1 MDPAIKRYLD
11 EHGATYTPEALRR
24 GLLDAGYDAVTV
36 SAALKEWQAERAAKR
51 PDHGDQRTFSRWAL
65 RLHLAAL
72 VATFVVLLIL
82 RGTPNLGIVVLAAVV
97 LGVTLIIGWAV
108 SSFLGRMLLPRS
120 GVGVALILPAISAI
134 ALGGSCFALINAS
147 VGEPPR
153 AGTVHLTIL
162 APLAFEG
169 SGAADCYVGGGKI
182 GVQVNSRELGTHE
195 GKGVSVYLSWYG
207 TPDPALPTH
216 ASDAN
221 VSVLLE
227 PPPAGGKLPVSY
239 TTIFSTRITV
249 DAAPDSLSGTM
260 QFEGLVPEPTE
271 LSSTESPPDPISGS
285 VTWTCE
291 RS

>member
-11 EHGATYTPEALRR
+11 ENGATYTPEALRR

-51 PDHGDQRTFSRWAL
+51 PDHADQQTFSRWAI

-72 VATFVVLLIL
+72 VATFVVLLGL
-82 RGTPNLGIVVLAAVV
+82 KGTPNLGLILLAAVV

-108 SSFLGRMLLPRS
+108 SSFFGRMLLPRS
-120 GVGVALILPAISAI
+120 GVGVALILPAISALV
-134 ALGGSCFALINAS
+134 LGGTCFALINAS
-147 VGEPPR
+147 VREPPR

-169 SGAADCYVGGGKI
+169 SGAADCYVGGGYV
-182 GVQVNSRELGTHE
+182 GGQVNSRELGTFD
-195 GKGVSVYLSWYG
+195 GKAVSVYFNWNG
-207 TPDPALPTH
+207 TPDPALPAKAPD
-216 ASDAN
+216 AS

-227 PPPAGGKLPVSY
+227 PPPADGKLPEGYS
-239 TTIFSTRITV
+239 TIFSTRITV
-249 DAAPDSLSGTM
+249 HAAPDALSGTM
-260 QFEGLVPEPTE
+260 DFEGLVLEPTGP
-271 LSSTESPPDPISGS
+271 SPAASLPEGISGS

-291 RS
+291 

>member
-1 MDPAIKRYLD
+1 MDPGIRRFLD

-36 SAALKEWQAERAAKR
+36 SAALKEWQVEQAAKR
-51 PDHGDQRTFSRWAL
+51 PDRGDQRTFSRWAV

-72 VATFVVLLIL
+72 VATFVVLLVL
-82 RGTPNLGIVVLAAVV
+82 KGTPNLGLIVLAAVV

-108 SSFLGRMLLPRS
+108 SSFFGRMLLPRS
-120 GVGVALILPAISAI
+120 GVGVALILPAVSAL
-134 ALGGSCFALINAS
+134 ALGGTCFALINAS

-169 SGAADCYVGGGKI
+169 SGAADCYFGGGKI
-182 GVQVNSRELGTHE
+182 GVEVNSRELGTHD
-195 GKGVSVYLSWYG
+195 GKAVTVYLSWYG

-227 PPPAGGKLPVSY
+227 PPPADGKLPVSY
-239 TTIFSTRITV
+239 ATIFSTRITV
-249 DAAPDSLSGTM
+249 DAAPDALSGTM
-260 QFEGLVPEPTE
+260 EFEGLVPEPTGP
-271 LSSTESPPDPISGS
+271 SPAESAAEPISGS
-285 VTWTCE
+285 VTWACD
-291 RS
+291 